1 MQILETD
8 VSQVN
13 HRTEPPSQSAILSAA
28 AAMMPSVSHQKPH
41 DARSYEG
48 LLLRNDPDADVSND
62 DDSTDNMR
70 ADSDRR
76 LTANARY
83 VFKRGAQSQLRYP
96 VAVNAYRQL
105 RHL

>member
-1 MQILETD
+1 
-8 VSQVN
+8 
-13 HRTEPPSQSAILSAA
+13 
-28 AAMMPSVSHQKPH
+28 MMPSLAHPTQH

-48 LLLRNDPDADVSND
+48 LLLRSANDPDANDSND
-62 DDSTDNMR
+62 DAMDTMRTDT
-70 ADSDRR
+70 DRR

-83 VFKRGAQSQLRYP
+83 VFKRGAQSSLLHYP